1 MSIEAARTSIIWSAA
16 VIAFLVGIGLCI
28 AGFIVPPQG
37 VINGSVLTAL
47 GELLAFFSSIF
58 GVSEFTKI
66 QIAKIKEAGK
76 KKATDDSEDLD
87 KE

>member
-1 MSIEAARTSIIWSAA
+1 MSIEAARTTIIWTAA

-28 AGFIVPPQG
+28 AGFIVPPRG
-37 VINGSVLTAL
+37 AINGSVLTAL
-47 GELLAFFSSIF
+47 GELLTFFSSIF

-76 KKATDDSEDLD
+76 R
-87 KE
+87 KEADNSVE

>member
-1 MSIEAARTSIIWSAA
+1 MSIEATRTTIIWTAA

-37 VINGSVLTAL
+37 TINGSVLTAL

-66 QIAKIKEAGK
+66 QIAKIREEAR
-76 KKATDDSEDLD
+76 KKATSNSED
-87 KE
+87 